1 MENRPFE
8 DVFPIENGDFPL
20 LGNHC
25 GSDIFMSE
33 ISCYSGC
40 SESEALLGN
49 LLCRRNQVPWPNEW
63 HDEKNMMRYGGNH
76 QWWKEKVDSG
86 LKDGHFFCIHV
97 RFLGFKNKA
106 WMGRTQVFR
115 LLKRELHTNH
125 LNNTNLVSFLRI
137 PWQKKTSFFHLTHTS
152 SWLSL
157 ICDQR
162 IHCEFVSM
170 EECSHNLHC
179 CRVQRC
185 LEMSRLLW
193 NKALATPNHQ
203 WYVALPTRVPFQP
216 PRFYHE
222 AGKVNFVDPPAMA
235 SAVVSRGLGIL
246 APSSQAMLGRF
257 AWCTTPVQKFNYG

>member
-86 LKDGHFFCIHV
+86 LKDGHFFCIYV

-115 LLKRELHTNH
+115 LLKRALHTNH

-137 PWQKKTSFFHLTHTS
+137 PWQKMTSFSIWHTHTHKF
-152 SWLSL
+152 LTEPYL
-157 ICDQR
+157 RPTHPLRIC
-162 IHCEFVSM
+162 
-170 EECSHNLHC
+170 
-179 CRVQRC
+179 
-185 LEMSRLLW
+185 
-193 NKALATPNHQ
+193 
-203 WYVALPTRVPFQP
+203 
-216 PRFYHE
+216 
-222 AGKVNFVDPPAMA
+222 
-235 SAVVSRGLGIL
+235 
-246 APSSQAMLGRF
+246 
-257 AWCTTPVQKFNYG
+257 FNGGVFP